1 VVGIFTNTTAPLGTT
16 QARSKMAYHSSSG
29 KTWFENQKVQFNDVP
44 ISIDQEVSTTEFLEA
59 TESMT
64 TIFDLLGSAVFTPI
78 KQDLLFNV
86 RRVHTRQQQAPEV
99 SETLQSLV
107 RAELSLKAQ
116 PATEGIIWIVRGL
129 DFMTEVVMIE
139 IQAAAS
145 ESALGCHNKELASSF
160 KESYEIT
167 LQPYHN
173 TFIRLIF
180 KTALNAAPKRKI
192 FYQALI
198 GDHTDPKT
206 GNAVMNQWATSLK
219 KIVTI
224 LKEFLASDE
233 TLNKWANTK
242 V

>member
-1 VVGIFTNTTAPLGTT
+1 
-16 QARSKMAYHSSSG
+16 MAYHNSSG
-29 KTWFENQKVQFNDVP
+29 KTWFETQKVQFNDVP
-44 ISIDQEVSTTEFLEA
+44 ISIDQDVSTNEFLEA

-86 RRVHTRQQQAPEV
+86 RRVRTRQQQAPEV

-107 RAELSLKAQ
+107 RGELSLKAQ
-116 PATEGIIWIVRGL
+116 PATEAIIWIVRGL
-129 DFMTEVVMIE
+129 DFMTEVFMIE
-139 IQAAAS
+139 MQAAAC
-145 ESALGCHNKELASSF
+145 ESVPGCQSKELANSF

-180 KTALNAAPKRKI
+180 KTALNAAPKRKN

-198 GDHTDPKT
+198 GDHADSKT
-206 GNAVMNQWATSLK
+206 GDAVMNQWATSLK
-219 KIVTI
+219 NIVTI

-233 TLNKWANTK
+233 ALSKWAKTK

>member
-1 VVGIFTNTTAPLGTT
+1 
-16 QARSKMAYHSSSG
+16 MAYNESSG
-29 KTWFENQKVQFNDVP
+29 RTWFDTQKVQFNNVP

-86 RRVHTRQQQAPEV
+86 RRVRTRQQQAPEV

-129 DFMTEVVMIE
+129 DFMTEVFMIE
-139 IQAAAS
+139 MLGAAS
-145 ESALGCHNKELASSF
+145 ESAAGCNNKELANSF

-173 TFIRLIF
+173 AFIRLIF
-180 KTALNAAPKRKI
+180 KTALNAAPKRKT

-198 GDHTDPKT
+198 GDHTDPKSGDT
-206 GNAVMNQWATSLK
+206 IMNHWATTLK

-224 LKEFLASDE
+224 LKEFLTSDE
-233 TLNKWANTK
+233 ALNKWAKTK